1 MNLFVGISRKVY
13 SFSSTDRDAMIKK
26 NTTNLFVASAIFVVA
41 CLIYLY
47 IFMVYNRDQVRDQR
61 VWVVHSRD
69 VILLAEGALGLFEGT
84 LAEQRGFF
92 ITGDEKFVYKFSIDK
107 ENLIKQTQKL
117 VDMTTDSE
125 VQNEKALKLKEIA
138 QNYADYL
145 QFRKDKFAGILDK
158 SASSEDDLALFIQGI
173 TKVETLHDE
182 FFRVAGDLLDEE
194 NRRLQERIKAENE
207 KREEYNN
214 NFISSLIGAC
224 VFIILTNWV
233 IFTTQRRNLLES
245 ERLQKIEDRY
255 RVAVKAAN
263 DGVFDW
269 NVEKKEI
276 FLSSQIFGMCGYDK
290 ENFEG
295 SLLGLTIF
303 LKGKNPLDSIHP
315 EDIGHFKSQ
324 IQSFLNNETSEYN
337 SIFRVKHHNGYW
349 IWIHARGG
357 GIYDQHGKVIRMIG
371 SHVDITP
378 QKQLEQRLRHEWEVA
393 QNSNK
398 LKMDFLAH
406 MSHEIRTPLTTITG
420 VAEILQRQTQKF
432 DERIQSLIKTLS
444 ISSANL
450 RDLINDVLDF
460 SRIESGEIKLNAEG
474 IQIDKLFQEILSI
487 MSVQAIEKNIDLI
500 SEHNPVSNL
509 IFEGDHVRLRQILI
523 NLVGNAIKF
532 TQKGSVTLR
541 PKLYDI
547 DHDGEVGRLRIDVC
561 DTGIGIAEEN
571 YELIFDRFRQ
581 VDDTVSK
588 NHGGTG
594 LGLPISR
601 KLADIM
607 GGTLTVSS
615 VEGEGSIFTLD
626 LPIRILNID
635 EVANDQ
641 IKSQEQIENLKSKE
655 GLDEKKILM
664 VEDYEGN
671 IIVIGYVL
679 EEMGL
684 AYDIAR
690 NGLEALEQFD
700 KHTYNAILMDVQM
713 PHMDGLTATN
723 KIREREREK
732 GLVPTPIIGM
742 TAHATYNDMDKCL
755 EIGMSSYLPK
765 PIRQQELCDLLKKYV
780 GIQ

>member
-1 MNLFVGISRKVY
+1 
-13 SFSSTDRDAMIKK
+13 MIKK

-474 IQIDKLFQEILSI
+474 IQIDKIFQEILSI

>member
-1 MNLFVGISRKVY
+1 
-13 SFSSTDRDAMIKK
+13 MIKK

>member
-1 MNLFVGISRKVY
+1 
-13 SFSSTDRDAMIKK
+13 MIKK

-92 ITGDEKFVYKFSIDK
+92 ITGDEKFVYKFSVDK

-607 GGTLTVSS
+607 GGTLTVAS

-684 AYDIAR
+684 AYDVAR

>member
-1 MNLFVGISRKVY
+1 
-13 SFSSTDRDAMIKK
+13 MIKK

-607 GGTLTVSS
+607 GGTLTVAS

>member
-1 MNLFVGISRKVY
+1 
-13 SFSSTDRDAMIKK
+13 MIKK

-509 IFEGDHVRLRQILI
+509 VFEGDHVRLRQILI

-607 GGTLTVSS
+607 GGTLTVAS

-626 LPIRILNID
+626 LPIHILNID
-635 EVANDQ
+635 EGANDQ